1 MYTWFGNCHLN
12 EIFLPTHICA
22 FFILNICDKNK
33 LLGCLPWKW
42 SSKWDFHLF
51 IIIYIYASIPQYIS
65 SFFILNNWELSLFS
79 LHIYNQEQF
88 FDQAYYFTE
97 YLDCTYYTLYFNA
110 ILWLHIVFNF
120 SLSIY
125 YAIDSSKYKLNSL
138 SWSSC
143 K

>member
-88 FDQAYYFTE
+88 FDHASILFYRIFRLYIL
-97 YLDCTYYTLYFNA
+97 YLVFQCYIMITYCIQFLSVY
-110 ILWLHIVFNF
+110 ILCYRFQ
-120 SLSIY
+120 
-125 YAIDSSKYKLNSL
+125 
-138 SWSSC
+138 
-143 K
+143 